1 VAAVKPKRPSPK
13 YLARARAFA
22 EAVDIGVELRAAK
35 GEGSDG
41 TQELLWKEQALTP
54 EPLFANLRS
63 LAYLED
69 AFFTYWNEASGEH
82 IERFWQ
88 RVRERGLPFQR
99 RDVVGEILS
108 RGRINKPDGHRLDR
122 DPAADWKNIA
132 GRGGHAE
139 QHARPVREAFGG
151 ATKAGQGRALERD
164 DFSPNRHPALG
175 GQAGRFPAADLA
187 AAKAPNFALDRPTDC
202 CAGTAGWS
210 EASPLVAVLFATEVS
225 MATRQELVEH
235 LWKEVINVCSADQA
249 LDNIVTNCKR
259 DRDGPF
265 GDTGPAIERLL
276 AAGSSRRD
284 LRLVLRHAAYEA
296 VFGTLYALSDPGLD
310 EHDSIGTLYEEL
322 LMADPSGTEG
332 RPGSADTV

>member
-1 VAAVKPKRPSPK
+1 
-13 YLARARAFA
+13 
-22 EAVDIGVELRAAK
+22 
-35 GEGSDG
+35 
-41 TQELLWKEQALTP
+41 
-54 EPLFANLRS
+54 
-63 LAYLED
+63 
-69 AFFTYWNEASGEH
+69 
-82 IERFWQ
+82 
-88 RVRERGLPFQR
+88 
-99 RDVVGEILS
+99 
-108 RGRINKPDGHRLDR
+108 
-122 DPAADWKNIA
+122 
-132 GRGGHAE
+132 
-139 QHARPVREAFGG
+139 
-151 ATKAGQGRALERD
+151 
-164 DFSPNRHPALG
+164 
-175 GQAGRFPAADLA
+175 
-187 AAKAPNFALDRPTDC
+187 
-202 CAGTAGWS
+202 
-210 EASPLVAVLFATEVS
+210 

-332 RPGSADTV
+332 GPGSADTV